1 MKNYYQLR
9 IKEKWKKAN
18 VKISK
23 ELRNIIHG
31 YIMSDGH
38 VDKHGKLFIQQCAQQ
53 RKFVEWLYD
62 KLEPLRTNTPICSPI
77 RVDKRTNTRTYSNT
91 FNTRVLLAGFRAMW
105 YKPYTDQN
113 GNTKYKK
120 CLPKSLPCFF
130 DSTFITLWFAG
141 DGTKMINQRGAKF
154 EVTAFSPEERKQLQ
168 VLFKNKFNISVKI
181 NRAGRSKKGTEQW
194 SLSINSGE
202 YDKFRE
208 LITQMDLI
216 PTLFSYKLHS
226 VRNS

>member
-1 MKNYYQLR
+1 MKNYNQLR
-9 IKEKWKKAN
+9 IKKKWQN

-38 VDKHGKLFIQQCAQQ
+38 VSEEGNLVVDQSAQQ

-62 KLEPLRTNTPICSPI
+62 KLEPLRTNTPIRSNI
-77 RVDKRTNTRTYSNT
+77 RIDKRTNTKTYSNS
-91 FNTRVLLAGFRAMW
+91 FGTRSLLKGFRAIW

-141 DGTKMINQRGAKF
+141 DGTKMLNQRGAKF
-154 EVTAFSPEERKQLQ
+154 EVTALSPEERKQLQ
-168 VLFKNKFNISVKI
+168 VLFKNKFNISIKI
-181 NRAGRSKKGTEQW
+181 NRAGKSKKGTEQW
-194 SLSINSGE
+194 TLSINSDE

-216 PTLFSYKLHS
+216 PTLFPYKLHS
-226 VRNS
+226 VHNS